1 VNLTLYSTLKLVHVG
16 SVVVSGLGF
25 LLRYAMVRRGSVMV
39 RTLAFRTVPHVID
52 TLLLASAV
60 SLAVLARIDPV
71 SSGWLAAKI
80 IGLIAYIV
88 TGSVALRGPT
98 QTRPVAFAL
107 AVMAFVYI
115 VMVAVTRQPLG
126 ILAGADA

>member
-1 VNLTLYSTLKLVHVG
+1 MNLTLYSTLKLVHVG

-25 LLRYAMVRRGSVMV
+25 LLRYAMVRRGSNMV
-39 RTLAFRTVPHVID
+39 RTLAFRIVPHVID

-88 TGSVALRGPT
+88 TGSVALRGPKEA
-98 QTRPVAFAL
+98 RPVAFAL